1 MGKLMLADSLP
12 DEFQRA
18 IQLAIDEKI
27 PLAEAQRQVSG
38 ATHAGL
44 AAYLF
49 GLWGLPAAI
58 VEAVA
63 FHDSPE
69 KSDLKKFSAL
79 TAVHVANALTDE
91 SESSKLDLDYLDAIG
106 VADRLDDWRDTA
118 LELQQEAAA

>member
-1 MGKLMLADSLP
+1 V
-12 DEFQRA
+12 F
-18 IQLAIDEKI
+18 
-27 PLAEAQRQVSG
+27 G

-63 FHDSPE
+63 FHHTPE

-79 TAVHVANALTDE
+79 TAVHVANALCDE
-91 SESSKLDLDYLDAIG
+91 AEAGNLNLDYLAQIG
-106 VADRLDDWRDTA
+106 VTGRLADWRDTA
-118 LELQQEAAA
+118 AELALESAPA